1 MFYANTFLWHKNNI
15 RKTWGIIIDTL
26 QSNCRS
32 KCQSKFIFDNRIIRD
47 TDEIADHVN
56 DNFINISRTLSHKSH
71 RARSL
76 DLYLN
81 DNATSKFPFHDYIG
95 KLIDD
100 FKNKARYG
108 HDNISNNLIKCTK
121 EVHN

>member
-1 MFYANTFLWHKNNI
+1 MFYANTFLSHKNNM

-32 KCQSKFIFDNRIIRD
+32 KCQSKYIFDNRIIRD

-56 DNFINISRTLSHKSH
+56 DNFINISHTLSDNSH
-71 RARSL
+71 RTHSL

-81 DNATSKFPFHDYIG
+81 DNATSKFQFHSVNHDYIS
-95 KLIDD
+95 KPIND
-100 FKNKARYG
+100 FKNKARYQ
-108 HDNISNNLIKCTK
+108 HI
-121 EVHN
+121 